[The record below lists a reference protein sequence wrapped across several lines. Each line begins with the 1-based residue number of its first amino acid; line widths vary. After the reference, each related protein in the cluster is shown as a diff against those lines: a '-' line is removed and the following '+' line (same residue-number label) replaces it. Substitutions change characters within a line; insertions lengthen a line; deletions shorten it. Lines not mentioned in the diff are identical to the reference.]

1 MVELSLAIWSKPAGF
16 VPMTN
21 WFVGDALGIAI
32 MTPLVLA
39 IERTELA
46 QLFSPE
52 RRLETV
58 GVLAGM
64 GILSCAIFAQTGLP
78 LAFLLFPGLLLAI
91 FRLGASGSPIRI
103 FLLTAPAAYL
113 TSRGRGPF
121 AYGQSTPLLH
131 RIFFLQCFVGVALVI
146 VYSVSS
152 ALRGRERLENELAEA
167 FFEADAY
174 AAQDYITGVAN
185 RRTFDSQLKQEW
197 NRMLREHGTLS
208 MLMIDVDHFKLY
220 NDFYGHMAGDECLR
234 KIGSILAGVQR
245 RGGDFVARFGGEE
258 FAVLLPRAYS
268 QGAMALAERIRQS
281 VSDACLQH
289 SPYQAGIVTISV
301 GVGTLQAEES
311 KDEKLLIERADQALY
326 IAKRAGRN
334 QVAVWTDGVGDRT

>member
-1 MVELSLAIWSKPAGF
+1 
-16 VPMTN
+16 
-21 WFVGDALGIAI
+21 
-32 MTPLVLA
+32 
-39 IERTELA
+39 
-46 QLFSPE
+46 
-52 RRLETV
+52 
-58 GVLAGM
+58 
-64 GILSCAIFAQTGLP
+64 
-78 LAFLLFPGLLLAI
+78 
-91 FRLGASGSPIRI
+91 
-103 FLLTAPAAYL
+103 
-113 TSRGRGPF
+113 
-121 AYGQSTPLLH
+121 LLH

-174 AAQDYITGVAN
+174 AAQDYITGLAN

-234 KIGSILAGVQR
+234 KIGSILARVQR
-245 RGGDFVARFGGEE
+245 RGGDFVARFGGEK

>member
-1 MVELSLAIWSKPAGF
+1 VLRRCCAGYC
-16 VPMTN
+16 V
-21 WFVGDALGIAI
+21 LG
-32 MTPLVLA
+32 
-39 IERTELA
+39 
-46 QLFSPE
+46 
-52 RRLETV
+52 
-58 GVLAGM
+58 
-64 GILSCAIFAQTGLP
+64 
-78 LAFLLFPGLLLAI
+78 
-91 FRLGASGSPIRI
+91 
-103 FLLTAPAAYL
+103 
-113 TSRGRGPF
+113 
-121 AYGQSTPLLH
+121 
-131 RIFFLQCFVGVALVI
+131 FF
-146 VYSVSS
+146 

-268 QGAMALAERIRQS
+268 QGATTLAERIRQS
-281 VSDACLQH
+281 VRDACLQH

-311 KDEKLLIERADQALY
+311 KDEKLLIERADQAL
-326 IAKRAGRN
+326 ISQRGREGTRW
-334 QVAVWTDGVGDRT
+334 QSGRMAWATEHEAVPSRRRRLTFHSHDLPAWSPYSQS